1 MKKIEKHGGGLM
13 ILVSTN
19 QRNRKMSQQQ
29 ADEAAKKFEE
39 FQKQCQDMPQNTL
52 ELAKTYL
59 ETMIEAGNAD
69 SLRSANA
76 VFSYPLRGGQN
87 DGNPALKA
95 ILSILP
101 GHKMVVR
108 ENEYT
113 KARAIWLC
121 EDYQVVWSKKT
132 AESVLS
138 PALQIVEA
146 ILEARKQPAKP
157 KALATAH
164 YTSSSTE
171 PQKVGQIMSKKN
183 PDGSKTTIVLYEGV
197 EYPNALKWM
206 EGAFNNSGKL
216 IPSSIHISRQPSA
229 VGSTPR
235 PSRYIPPNGRGSF
248 GQFV

>member
-1 MKKIEKHGGGLM
+1 
-13 ILVSTN
+13 
-19 QRNRKMSQQQ
+19 MSQQP
-29 ADEAAKKFEE
+29 AAKKFEE

-59 ETMIEAGNAD
+59 ETMIESGNAN
-69 SLRSANA
+69 SLRCANA
-76 VFSYPLRGGQN
+76 EFSYPLRGGQN
-87 DGNPALKA
+87 DGNPALQA

-101 GHKMVVR
+101 GHKLVVS

-121 EDYQVVWSKKT
+121 EDYRVVWSKKT
-132 AESVLS
+132 AENVLS
-138 PALQIVEA
+138 SAHQIVEA

-157 KALATAH
+157 KPLATAH

-171 PQKVGQIMSKKN
+171 PQKVGQIMSKTN
-183 PDGSKTTIVLYEGV
+183 PDGSKTTIVCYEGT
-197 EYPNALKWM
+197 EYPNAQEWM
-206 EGAFNNSGKL
+206 AGAFKNSGK
-216 IPSSIHISRQPSA
+216 SISTVQFSRQPSS

-235 PSRYIPPNGRGSF
+235 PTRYVPPQGRCSF